1 MSDVKIRPE
10 NFDLNVF
17 VETGMKKSKENKV
30 TFN

>member
-1 MSDVKIRPE
+1 MSDVKIWPE

-17 VETGMKKSKENKV
+17 VETAMKKSEENKV